1 MLNILNINMK
11 QKLLLL
17 PALFLFSCSLS
28 FAQADSTRTGTEAGD
43 SPKKNGLANNL
54 IKVNLTSLPLKQY
67 ALQYER
73 VINRKF
79 SFALAVR
86 LMPESS
92 LPFKNAILDAV
103 GDDPDTRDVLE
114 TFRMSNFAITPEFRF
129 YLSKRGYGRGFYL
142 APFYRYASYKTSKL
156 EFDYD
161 DGIGGQET
169 INMTG
174 KLTSNTGGLL
184 LGVQWPLGK
193 HLVLDWWILGPHYGA
208 GNGLFSGI
216 SSQTMTPAEQDDLR
230 TQLEDID
237 IPLTNKKIVVTANSA
252 SLELDGPW
260 GGLRAG
266 FSLGIR
272 F

>member
-1 MLNILNINMK
+1 MK
-11 QKLLLL
+11 LKLFLL
-17 PALFLFSCSLS
+17 PALILFSCFQLA
-28 FAQADSTRTGTEAGD
+28 AQDQPEGATSKAPAEKSTL
-43 SPKKNGLANNL
+43 PLNM

-73 VINRKF
+73 VLNRKF
-79 SFALAVR
+79 SFALGVR
-86 LMPESS
+86 VMPAST
-92 LPFKNAILDAV
+92 LPFKQAILDAV

-114 TFRMSNFAITPEFRF
+114 TFQMSNLAITPEFRF

-142 APFYRYASYKTSKL
+142 APFYRYANYKTSQL

-161 DGIGGQET
+161 DGAGGTET

-184 LGVQWPLGK
+184 LGAQWPLGK
-193 HLVLDWWILGPHYGA
+193 RLVLDWWILGPHYGA
-208 GNGLFSGI
+208 GNGLFSGV
-216 SSQTMTPAEQDDLR
+216 STQTMTPAEQDDLR

-237 IPLTNKKIVVTANSA
+237 IPLTNKKITVTANGA

-260 GGLRAG
+260 AGIRAG

>member
-1 MLNILNINMK
+1 MK
-11 QKLLLL
+11 QRLFLL
-17 PALFLFSCSLS
+17 PALILFSCLQLT
-28 FAQADSTRTGTEAGD
+28 AQDQPEGTETKEPAE
-43 SPKKNGLANNL
+43 KNTMPMNM

-73 VINRKF
+73 VLSRKF
-79 SFALAVR
+79 SFALGVR
-86 LMPESS
+86 VMPEST
-92 LPFKNAILDAV
+92 LPFKQAILDAV

-114 TFRMSNFAITPEFRF
+114 TFQMSNLAITPEFRF

-142 APFYRYASYKTSKL
+142 APFYRYASYKTSQL

-161 DGIGGQET
+161 DGGGGTET

-174 KLTSNTGGLL
+174 KLTSHTGGLL
-184 LGVQWPLGK
+184 LGAQWPLGK
-193 HLVLDWWILGPHYGA
+193 RLVLDWWILGPHYGT
-208 GNGLFSGI
+208 GNGLFNGI

-230 TQLEDID
+230 TELEDLD
-237 IPLTNKKIVVTANSA
+237 IPLTNKKVVVTANGA

-260 GGLRAG
+260 GGIRAG

>member
-1 MLNILNINMK
+1 MK
-11 QKLLLL
+11 QRLFLL
-17 PALFLFSCSLS
+17 PALILFSCLQLT
-28 FAQADSTRTGTEAGD
+28 AQDQPEGTETKEPAE
-43 SPKKNGLANNL
+43 KNTIPMNM

-73 VINRKF
+73 VLSRKF
-79 SFALAVR
+79 SFALGVR
-86 LMPESS
+86 VMPEST
-92 LPFKNAILDAV
+92 LPFKQAILDAV

-114 TFRMSNFAITPEFRF
+114 TFQMSNLAITPEFRF

-142 APFYRYASYKTSKL
+142 APFYRYASYKTSQL

-161 DGIGGQET
+161 DGGGGTET

-174 KLTSNTGGLL
+174 KLTSHTGGLL
-184 LGVQWPLGK
+184 LGAQWPLGK
-193 HLVLDWWILGPHYGA
+193 RLVLDWWILGPHYGT
-208 GNGLFSGI
+208 GNGLFNGI

-230 TQLEDID
+230 TELEDLD
-237 IPLTNKKIVVTANSA
+237 IPLTNKKVVVTANGA

-260 GGLRAG
+260 GGIRAG

>member
-1 MLNILNINMK
+1 MK
-11 QKLLLL
+11 LKLFLL
-17 PALFLFSCSLS
+17 PALILFSCIHLA
-28 FAQADSTRTGTEAGD
+28 AQDQPEGATTKAPAGKSTL
-43 SPKKNGLANNL
+43 PMNM

-73 VINRKF
+73 VLNRKF
-79 SFALAVR
+79 SFALGVR
-86 LMPESS
+86 VMPAST
-92 LPFKNAILDAV
+92 LPFKQAILDAV
-103 GDDPDTRDVLE
+103 GDDPDTRDVLDR
-114 TFRMSNFAITPEFRF
+114 FQMSNLAITPEFRF

-161 DGIGGQET
+161 DGAGGTET

-184 LGVQWPLGK
+184 LGAQWPLGK
-193 HLVLDWWILGPHYGA
+193 RLVLDWWILGPHYGS
-208 GNGLFSGI
+208 GNGLFSGA
-216 SSQTMTPAEQDDLR
+216 STQTMTPTEQDDLR

-237 IPLTNKKIVVTANSA
+237 IPLTNTKVVVTANGA

-260 GGLRAG
+260 AGIRAG

>member
-1 MLNILNINMK
+1 MK
-11 QKLLLL
+11 PKLYLL
-17 PALFLFSCSLS
+17 PALILFSCMQLT
-28 FAQADSTRTGTEAGD
+28 AQDQPADTDTKEQAAMTRM
-43 SPKKNGLANNL
+43 PMNIL
-54 IKVNLTSLPLKQY
+54 KVNLTSLPLKQY

-73 VINRKF
+73 VLNRKF
-79 SFALAVR
+79 SVALGVR
-86 LMPESS
+86 VMPEST
-92 LPFKNAILDAV
+92 LPFKQAILDAV

-114 TFRMSNFAITPEFRF
+114 TFRMSNLAITPEFRF

-142 APFYRYASYKTSKL
+142 APFYRYANYKTSQL

-161 DGIGGQET
+161 DGGGGTET

-184 LGVQWPLGK
+184 LGAQWPLGK
-193 HLVLDWWILGPHYGA
+193 RLVLDWWILGPHYGA
-208 GNGLFSGI
+208 GNGLFTGVST
-216 SSQTMTPAEQDDLR
+216 QTMTPAEQDDLR

-237 IPLTNKKIVVTANSA
+237 IPLTNKTVVVTANGA

-260 GGLRAG
+260 GGIRAG

>member
-1 MLNILNINMK
+1 MNHK
-11 QKLLLL
+11 KLLF
-17 PALFLFSCSLS
+17 PVLFLFACSPLA
-28 FAQADSTRTGTEAGD
+28 AQSDSVKHAEVTKYPAE
-43 SPKKNGLANNL
+43 KKPIAFNF

-67 ALQYER
+67 SLQYER
-73 VINRKF
+73 VLNRKF
-79 SFALAVR
+79 SVALSFRV
-86 LMPESS
+86 MPESF
-92 LPFKNAILDAV
+92 LPFKEAILDAV

-114 TFRMSNFAITPEFRF
+114 TFRLSNMAITPEFRF

-142 APFYRYASYKTSKL
+142 APFYRYARFKTSQL

-161 DGIGGQET
+161 DGNGGQET
-169 INMTG
+169 INMNG
-174 KLTSNTGGLL
+174 KLTSHTGGLL
-184 LGVQWPLGK
+184 LGAQWPLGK
-193 HLVLDWWILGPHYGA
+193 RLVLDWWILGPHYGS

-237 IPLTNKKIVVTANSA
+237 IPLTNKKVVVTANSA

-260 GGLRAG
+260 GGIRAG